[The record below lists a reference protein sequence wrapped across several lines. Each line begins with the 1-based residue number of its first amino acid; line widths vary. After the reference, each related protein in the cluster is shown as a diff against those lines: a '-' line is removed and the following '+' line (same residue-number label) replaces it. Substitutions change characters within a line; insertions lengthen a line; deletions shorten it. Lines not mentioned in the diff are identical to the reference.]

1 MTTFVFANNVKT
13 TLASALST
21 TATTI
26 TLASSTNLP
35 SSIPA
40 GEYFVI
46 TLNDAATQNV
56 FEVCYATAVSGNTL
70 TVLRG
75 QEGTSPQSW
84 LVGDFAFSTVTA
96 GQMESFST
104 GGLTNPMT
112 TVGDII
118 TATTGGTPV
127 RLAAGTS
134 GYVLT
139 STGPGSPIEWAPGGG
154 GSSGV
159 TSFNTRTGAVTLT
172 ATDVDDA
179 LGYTPFSTAGGT
191 ITGPVLLNAA
201 LSCTGNVTSGSNIT
215 ANGSI
220 GIGGSAW
227 SLTNSSGTLEF
238 FSVNGTVATLSSS
251 GNFVASGTIQAGS
264 DRRIKENVHPI
275 TDALSKVREG
285 LVGVEYNRIDQGGRK
300 EAGFIAQDVANSLPH
315 LVTVSKVG
323 QMDDFHSLA
332 YMHLTAYLAAAIVEL
347 HDTVLRQQAEIDAL
361 KVK

>member
-1 MTTFVFANNVKT
+1 MASYVYSNNVQT
-13 TLASALST
+13 VLASAVSSS
-21 TATTI
+21 ATTI
-26 TLASSTNLP
+26 TLSSSANLP
-35 SSIPA
+35 TSIPA
-40 GEYFVI
+40 GSYYAI
-46 TLNDAATQNV
+46 TLNDAATRNV
-56 FEVCYATAVSGNTL
+56 YEICYATAISGSTL

-75 QEGTSPQSW
+75 QEGTAAQSW
-84 LVGDFAFSTVTA
+84 LAGDYAYNTVTA
-96 GQMESFST
+96 GQMQSLQNAELS
-104 GGLTNPMT
+104 NPMT
-112 TVGDII
+112 TVGDLI
-118 TATTGGTPV
+118 TATTGGAPV
-127 RLAAGTS
+127 RLAAGAAT
-134 GYVLT
+134 YVLT
-139 STGPGSPIEWAPGGG
+139 STGPGSPLEWSPPGDV
-154 GSSGV
+154 SGV
-159 TSFNTRTGAVTLT
+159 TSFNTRTGAVTLD

-251 GNFVASGTIQAGS
+251 GNFVASGTIQPGS
-264 DRRIKENVHPI
+264 DRRIKENICPI
-275 TDALSKVREG
+275 KDALSKVREG

-300 EAGFIAQDVANSLPH
+300 EAGFIAQDVAKSMPH

-332 YMHLTAYLAAAIVEL
+332 YMNLTAYLAAAIVEL